1 MTKRFAA
8 ALLAAT
14 LLFTACAAYASTNF
28 TPAEKVVV
36 ADPAYNDMGADELYE
51 LALKETGT
59 ITIYS
64 QTSLIAKVIDTF
76 NAAYPG
82 LKVEYYEYGTG
93 ESQEK
98 MIQEYET
105 GNQTGDVILA
115 DDGTGVWYN
124 EFYEYGYVQA
134 YYPTDVVTH
143 IADSDLTYGLP
154 VYDALN
160 IWFWNNSQFDECPIK
175 SWWDVLDTKEDGSYV
190 YKLYIAGPSK
200 SAGSAVF
207 ANLSLYS
214 AELEASYLE
223 KYGTPLEYTYDAS
236 VLNVEPNNAAYEFL
250 YRLAQA
256 NYTIIGDGNDIVD
269 AVGRSTE
276 TCLGFCTANKLNV
289 AQSNN
294 LPVAWV
300 IDLEPYAS
308 MHNAKYLYYVTDS
321 DNPAGARLLMYY
333 LMGGKDG
340 NNDAIKTFA
349 RVGLWFLR
357 DDTIDPAAD
366 VNIPISQIV
375 TVPQNMDAIYER
387 MGSIADFWVYWAD
400 KFAK

>member
-1 MTKRFAA
+1 
-8 ALLAAT
+8 
-14 LLFTACAAYASTNF
+14 
-28 TPAEKVVV
+28 
-36 ADPAYNDMGADELYE
+36 
-51 LALKETGT
+51 
-59 ITIYS
+59 
-64 QTSLIAKVIDTF
+64 
-76 NAAYPG
+76 
-82 LKVEYYEYGTG
+82 
-93 ESQEK
+93 
-98 MIQEYET
+98 
-105 GNQTGDVILA
+105 
-115 DDGTGVWYN
+115 
-124 EFYEYGYVQA
+124 
-134 YYPTDVVTH
+134 
-143 IADSDLTYGLP
+143 
-154 VYDALN
+154 LN

-175 SWWDVLDTKEDGSYV
+175 SWWDVLDKKEDGSYV
-190 YKLYIAGPSK
+190 YKLYIAGPSL
-200 SAGSAVF
+200 SAGASVF

-214 AELEASYLE
+214 AELEASYLK

-256 NYTIIGDGNDIVD
+256 NYTIIKDGNDIVD

-340 NNDAIKTFA
+340 NNSAIKTLA
-349 RVGLWFLR
+349 RVGVWFLR

-366 VNIPISQIV
+366 VNTPISQII
-375 TVPQNMDAIYER
+375 TVPQNMNAIYER
-387 MGSIADFWVYWAD
+387 MGSVADFWTYWAD
-400 KFAK
+400 KFTK